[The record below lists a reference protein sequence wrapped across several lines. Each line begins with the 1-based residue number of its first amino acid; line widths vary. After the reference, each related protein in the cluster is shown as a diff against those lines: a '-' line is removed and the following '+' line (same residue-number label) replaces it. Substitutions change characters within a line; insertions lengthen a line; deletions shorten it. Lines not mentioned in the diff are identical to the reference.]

1 MIPEIEKLE
10 GFEKIKPTAHAIVP
24 EKYTYLENPIYA
36 DYPLFEYI
44 RAISFAMV
52 DKALVWPRMKWDS
65 NFEIFPDYSMK
76 GIRLEPALCDVFA
89 KRLIEKQIDTSFQQ
103 KYEENIDLQATLKGY
118 GIDKDKFWY
127 LLLFVK
133 DFIDGLVDVDEE
145 PVTAYRDL
153 CEITHLLHRIDTRNI
168 SNNLINAEL
177 IIKIKGEEK
186 KIYTNPLT
194 LKALALCLYEKLDDM
209 KERPKEFANRM
220 HHLGF
225 PNDSN
230 DYSDEAH
237 LTTSTKNISI
247 KYHTHK
253 QWLFDKY
260 MGLFTSNYANQK
272 KGKEQRIKMDGI
284 PYKIGVSYEEDLL
297 KSRLIYIINYTAEL
311 HEEEYND
318 TSSKFKSNKKEI
330 KKDLHCRYVPMYNKH
345 YANGL
350 LSIE

>member
-1 MIPEIEKLE
+1 
-10 GFEKIKPTAHAIVP
+10 
-24 EKYTYLENPIYA
+24 
-36 DYPLFEYI
+36 
-44 RAISFAMV
+44 
-52 DKALVWPRMKWDS
+52 
-65 NFEIFPDYSMK
+65 
-76 GIRLEPALCDVFA
+76 
-89 KRLIEKQIDTSFQQ
+89 
-103 KYEENIDLQATLKGY
+103 
-118 GIDKDKFWY
+118 
-127 LLLFVK
+127 
-133 DFIDGLVDVDEE
+133 
-145 PVTAYRDL
+145 
-153 CEITHLLHRIDTRNI
+153 
-168 SNNLINAEL
+168 
-177 IIKIKGEEK
+177 
-186 KIYTNPLT
+186 
-194 LKALALCLYEKLDDM
+194 M

-297 KSRLIYIINYTAEL
+297 KSRLIYIINYTAEP

-330 KKDLHCRYVPMYNKH
+330 KKNLHCRYVPRYNKY